1 MERLFWVSV
10 LVVVYVYM
18 GYPLLLALG
27 ARVAERP
34 VRKRRLDGPGSWPAV
49 SIIVAARNEAARLPG
64 RVANLLDLPYNG
76 PREVIVV
83 SDGSTDDTRTALE
96 RFAGRIRFIEVDGGG
111 KPAALNAGVDAA
123 SGDILVFA
131 DARQRFSRDSLQH
144 LVANFADSQVGA
156 VTGELVLDC
165 EGLAG
170 PIVEST
176 VGEGV
181 GLYWTYEK
189 WLRRNESRIWSTMGA
204 TGAIYALRRAL
215 WRPLPPQTLLDDVLA
230 PMRAVLEGWRIAFDE
245 EARAFDRV
253 SEDGRSEARRKKRT
267 LAGNYQILALEPRLL
282 VPVLNPVWWQ
292 YVSHK
297 VGRLL
302 VPWALM
308 AAFAANA
315 LLVSTNWLYVLT
327 FIAQLCFY
335 LLAALGAW
343 WDLRD
348 RRARSVHLSMTRKS
362 TTV

>member
-1 MERLFWVSV
+1 MERLFWVSL
-10 LVVVYVYM
+10 LVVAYVYV
-18 GYPLLLALG
+18 GYPLLLSLG
-27 ARVAERP
+27 ARVAGRP
-34 VRKRRLDGPGSWPAV
+34 VRKRRLAEPGAWPAV
-49 SIIVAARNEAARLPG
+49 SIVVAARNEAARLPG
-64 RVANLLDLPYNG
+64 RVANLLDLPYGG

-83 SDGSTDDTRTALE
+83 SDGSTDGTRAALAT
-96 RFAGRIRFIEVDGGG
+96 FGGRIRFIEVSRGG
-111 KPAALNAGVDAA
+111 KPAALNAGVEAA
-123 SGDILVFA
+123 SGEILVFA
-131 DARQRFSRDSLQH
+131 DARQRFSRDSLRH
-144 LVANFADSQVGA
+144 LVANFADPVVGA

-165 EGLAG
+165 EDRAG
-170 PIVEST
+170 RAAEST

-189 WLRRNESRIWSTMGA
+189 WLRRNESRLWSTVGA
-204 TGAIYALRRAL
+204 TGAIYALRRVL

-230 PMRAVLEGWRIAFDE
+230 PMRAVLGGWRIAFDE
-245 EARAFDRV
+245 EARAYDRV
-253 SEDGRSEARRKKRT
+253 SEDGPSEARRKKRT

-282 VPVLNPVWWQ
+282 VPLLNPVWWQ

-297 VGRLL
+297 VGRLI

-308 AAFAANA
+308 GAFAANA

-327 FIAQLCFY
+327 FIAQVCFY